1 MLILFSLTAGTNAL
15 GDIATTIPTVLGWL
29 GDILDALIGSD
40 GALGAIWPFVI
51 VGFIVSI
58 IMLAI
63 KVMRSF
69 SWGI

>member
-1 MLILFSLTAGTNAL
+1 MYGLMLTSTSSALSDVGSTLTEVMGWI
-15 GDIATTIPTVLGWL
+15 GSVLT
-29 GDILDALIGSD
+29 ALIGSS
-40 GALGAIWPFVI
+40 GSLSAIWPFVLI
-51 VGFIVSI
+51 GFSISI